1 MEELGLLVGGLLAN
15 TIGVIGIVGLGL
27 FLLLLLTLAFAG

>member
-1 MEELGLLVGGLLAN
+1 MDLTLLIVGILAN
-15 TIGVIGIVGLGL
+15 SIGVVGSVGLGL

>member
-1 MEELGLLVGGLLAN
+1 MDLTLLLVGILAN
-15 TIGVIGIVGLGL
+15 SIGVVGIVGLGL

>member
-1 MEELGLLVGGLLAN
+1 MDLAPLVIGLLVN
-15 TIGVIGIVGLGL
+15 SIGVIGIVGLGL